1 MKSYSRIYWWRYLG
15 NLAVIQIQVRNSC
28 FWSKMTNFSID
39 MTKVQLLKSSN
50 WSLKVGDC
58 NENDPTSISSF
69 QLQLFQ
75 VTDLTKLFLHA
86 RLDYNDLILV
96 TWFVLVRWLA
106 MNVDWL
112 NLKSCSKL
120 KKWKLWVSNCQNT
133 DFSF

>member
-15 NLAVIQIQVRNSC
+15 NLAVIQIQVRYSC

-39 MTKVQLLKSSN
+39 TTKVQLLKSSN

-69 QLQLFQ
+69 QLKLFQ
-75 VTDLTKLFLHA
+75 VIYLTKLPIQA
-86 RLDYNDLILV
+86 LV
-96 TWFVLVRWLA
+96 TWSVMVTWLA

-120 KKWKLWVSNCQNT
+120 KMETLSIQLSKHRFFNLSASSPV
-133 DFSF
+133 